1 MILITGH
8 VILTPEHRERMI
20 ALGVEHS
27 ARSRAE
33 PGCLA
38 HHCHIDAVPRQA
50 EDGSAYECLTFVEEW
65 ESVDAVR
72 AHFALPAA
80 RAFRRRH
87 ARPLAAAARDPHL
100 CRRGY
105 DGEADG
111 VNLPSRLREGLGV
124 GRAWVRASDVDC
136 PPRCD

>member
-8 VILTPEHRERMI
+8 VILTSEHRERMI
-20 ALGVEHS
+20 ALGAEHS

-38 HHCHIDAVPRQA
+38 HNCHVDVVPRQA
-50 EDGSAYECLTFVEEW
+50 RDGSAYECLTFVEEW

-80 RAFRRRH
+80 RAFVADMRALSPQPPAIRIY
-87 ARPLAAAARDPHL
+87 AAEDMTAKL
-100 CRRGY
+100 MG
-105 DGEADG
+105 
-111 VNLPSRLREGLGV
+111 
-124 GRAWVRASDVDC
+124 
-136 PPRCD
+136 

>member
-20 ALGVEHS
+20 ALGAGHS
-27 ARSRAE
+27 ARSREE

-38 HHCHIDAVPRQA
+38 HHCHVDVENELR
-50 EDGSAYECLTFVEEW
+50 LVFVEEW

-80 RAFRRRH
+80 RAFVADMR
-87 ARPLAAAARDPHL
+87 ALSPERPAIRIYAAEDITAKL
-100 CRRGY
+100 MG
-105 DGEADG
+105 
-111 VNLPSRLREGLGV
+111 
-124 GRAWVRASDVDC
+124 
-136 PPRCD
+136 